1 MYLKKHTFQKFGEV
15 LYKVHENKVGI
26 LQEIDSS
33 TFYINSEI
41 SVICARECNHLM
53 ELDTSIMGVQQ
64 ERRKIKFPFP
74 QFGVNEMKYPLLNCF
89 NEFILCFLLFE
100 LLLKLK

>member
-74 QFGVNEMKYPLLNCF
+74 QFGGWHGCMLNWPRQECIIGAARRTSGGF
-89 NEFILCFLLFE
+89 
-100 LLLKLK
+100 